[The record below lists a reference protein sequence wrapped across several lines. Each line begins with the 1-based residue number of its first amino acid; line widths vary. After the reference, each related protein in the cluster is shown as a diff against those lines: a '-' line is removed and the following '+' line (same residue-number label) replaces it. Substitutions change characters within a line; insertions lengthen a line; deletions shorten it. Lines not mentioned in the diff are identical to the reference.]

1 RFARRGDKPLH
12 DVLACVRHGL
22 TLDEAATRLLP
33 NAEFCLRPTSE
44 LQRLFRHCPDA
55 LTRTVEVAARCRFSL
70 DRLAYRFPHVQPP
83 PGETQF
89 SHLHRLVHA
98 GAPRRYR
105 PMTPAAARQLAR
117 ELDLIERLDLAGYF
131 LLVHDI
137 VRFCEEHDILCQG
150 RGSAAN
156 SAVCYVLGI
165 TSVDPVGMDLLF
177 ERFLSENRGEM
188 PDIDLDI
195 EHARREEVL
204 QYVYGKYGR
213 DHAALAAEVI
223 SYRARSAVRDAGKA
237 LGFTL
242 AEVDSLAKG
251 LDRRW
256 DNDSGALPP
265 EWTERRD
272 DPRLPHL
279 LRLVQRMEG
288 LPRHLSIHV
297 GGMIITGPPLT
308 DVMPVEPA
316 AMKDRTVVPWDKDD
330 LAALGILKIDLL
342 GLGMLTALAKCFRL
356 VNSLQPQGE
365 GAAASGGGY
374 GLGLRPAPDEETAS
388 AESMTARGCRVRP
401 TPPPGRAA
409 PSSSAAPVHET
420 ETDGGRRD
428 RPGAEEVGLP
438 DAHGDQ
444 GTEPVPLAEPSAGR
458 CAESVE
464 QLMEGAQR
472 GAPGG
477 WRGPPMSPVLRGLC
491 DFPEGPDGANER
503 AEPSPRGSRAEPPPS
518 VAPLSLHTVPT
529 DDTATWDMLCAADT
543 VGVFQVESRAQMN
556 CLPRLK
562 PRRFYDLVVEVAL
575 IRPGPIQGG
584 MVHPYLRRR
593 AGREAIE
600 YPHPSLKP
608 ILERTLG
615 VPLFQEQGMR
625 IAMTAAGFSGGEADE
640 LRRAMGHKRS

>member
-1 RFARRGDKPLH
+1 MASEAGPTAQRDAGDASTPQRGAAGGPTLSPVLRGPRDITTGPDGAKRRAEPLPEPAARRRAGVAYAELSCQSAFSFLRGASEPEALVERASELGYAALALTDRDGLYGNPRFHLAAKAASLPALHGTTLTLARPAAPDGRPLAVAALDGRPETADDRVVLLAEDDAGWSSLCRLVSAARQRSRTAPVTPLGSLATHAGGLLALAGPHLPEATVAALRELFGPGRLLLSIHDRLLKRDRRGQATQRERGARLGLPLVVTGGVRFARREDKPLH

-33 NAEFCLRPTSE
+33 NAEFCLRPVAE
-44 LQRLFRHCPDA
+44 IEHLFRHCPEA
-55 LTRTVEVAARCRFSL
+55 LARTVEVAARCRFSL
-70 DRLAYRFPHVQPP
+70 DRLAYRFPHVAPP

-89 SHLHRLVHA
+89 SHLHRLVHDA
-98 GAPRRYR
+98 APLRYR
-105 PMTPAAARQLAR
+105 PLTPAVARQLAR

-137 VRFCEEHDILCQG
+137 VRFCEEQQILCQG

-204 QYVYGKYGR
+204 QYVYARYGR

-223 SYRARSAVRDAGKA
+223 SYRSRSAVRDAGKA
-237 LGFTL
+237 LGFSL

-265 EWTERRD
+265 EWTERQD

-316 AMKDRTVVPWDKDD
+316 AMAGRTVVPWDKDD

-356 VNSLQPQGE
+356 VNGVWQGNE
-365 GAAASGGGY
+365 GAAAREGAPPSGF
-374 GLGLRPAPDEETAS
+374 
-388 AESMTARGCRVRP
+388 
-401 TPPPGRAA
+401 A
-409 PSSSAAPVHET
+409 PS
-420 ETDGGRRD
+420 G
-428 RPGAEEVGLP
+428 
-438 DAHGDQ
+438 
-444 GTEPVPLAEPSAGR
+444 
-458 CAESVE
+458 
-464 QLMEGAQR
+464 
-472 GAPGG
+472 
-477 WRGPPMSPVLRGLC
+477 
-491 DFPEGPDGANER
+491 
-503 AEPSPRGSRAEPPPS
+503 
-518 VAPLSLHTVPT
+518 
-529 DDTATWDMLCAADT
+529 
-543 VGVFQVESRAQMN
+543 
-556 CLPRLK
+556 
-562 PRRFYDLVVEVAL
+562 
-575 IRPGPIQGG
+575 
-584 MVHPYLRRR
+584 
-593 AGREAIE
+593 
-600 YPHPSLKP
+600 
-608 ILERTLG
+608 
-615 VPLFQEQGMR
+615 
-625 IAMTAAGFSGGEADE
+625 
-640 LRRAMGHKRS
+640 

>member
-1 RFARRGDKPLH
+1 MYAPLWCKSNGSFLAGASHPEELVEQARELGLGALALTDRDGVYGAVRAHAKARELGVHLIHGAQVSIDDGSQVVLLVEDRAGWASLCRLLTAGRLRCAKGESRVTWDEVRAHAAGLVCLWGGAGSALAAEPEPEELAGPLRDAFADRLYALVCRHRHAEEVDLEARTRARAARFGLPVLAGREVLYHHRARRPLH
-12 DVLACVRHGL
+12 DVLTCIRHGV
-22 TLDEAATRLLP
+22 TLATAGRLLRG
-33 NAEFCLRPTSE
+33 NAEHDLLAPHGFT
-44 LQRLFRHCPDA
+44 A
-55 LTRTVEVAARCRFSL
+55 LWADDPAAVGRSADIAARCRFSL

-105 PMTPAAARQLAR
+105 PLTPAAARQLAR

-137 VRFCEEHDILCQG
+137 VRFCEEHEILCQG

-195 EHARREEVL
+195 EHERREEVL

-356 VNSLQPQGE
+356 VN
-365 GAAASGGGY
+365 
-374 GLGLRPAPDEETAS
+374 GLR
-388 AESMTARGCRVRP
+388 R
-401 TPPPGRAA
+401 
-409 PSSSAAPVHET
+409 
-420 ETDGGRRD
+420 
-428 RPGAEEVGLP
+428 
-438 DAHGDQ
+438 
-444 GTEPVPLAEPSAGR
+444 
-458 CAESVE
+458 
-464 QLMEGAQR
+464 EG
-472 GAPGG
+472 
-477 WRGPPMSPVLRGLC
+477 
-491 DFPEGPDGANER
+491 E
-503 AEPSPRGSRAEPPPS
+503 
-518 VAPLSLHTVPT
+518 
-529 DDTATWDMLCAADT
+529 
-543 VGVFQVESRAQMN
+543 
-556 CLPRLK
+556 
-562 PRRFYDLVVEVAL
+562 
-575 IRPGPIQGG
+575 
-584 MVHPYLRRR
+584 
-593 AGREAIE
+593 
-600 YPHPSLKP
+600 
-608 ILERTLG
+608 
-615 VPLFQEQGMR
+615 
-625 IAMTAAGFSGGEADE
+625 
-640 LRRAMGHKRS
+640 